1 MSLARSTLVVGF
13 ATALSRV
20 LGFARDMLIARAL
33 GAGAVADAFFIAF
46 RLPNLA
52 RRTLSEGALNAGF
65 VPLYLRLKNDAGT
78 SAASRFAADALSGFA
93 MLLFVVVGAVEIAA
107 GAVVLLVAGGYAG
120 EPHTLSLA
128 TIYTRLAFPFVWGIS
143 LASLIGAILNAER
156 RFGAAA
162 FAPVAVNV
170 VLIATMLL
178 LAATPA
184 MPQETQARWFA
195 FAVAV
200 SGLVH
205 LAIVA
210 IALLRTPLRL
220 ALAWPRL
227 TPELRRLLV
236 MSAPAMLASGAAQ
249 FIILA
254 ATAVASYTPS
264 AVSWLYYAERV
275 FQLPL
280 GFVGSAVGLVL
291 LSDLADRLAAGDH
304 EGLIAAHNRALEAAL
319 LMAMPAAV
327 ALLLLAEPIAQ
338 VLFER
343 GAFGPH
349 DTAGTAGALLGLA
362 AGLPLAVAGKVLLQP
377 LFARQE
383 FRAALLAGV
392 LGLAVTVVAGS
403 LLAGGLGALGIGL
416 GAALG
421 FTAHAGAVLLALR
434 ARGLWRPDARL
445 FARLIRGAA
454 ASLLMAAALYAARQ
468 ALPHLG
474 GGALRVP
481 LLAALCLGGFA
492 IYAAAALALRAVTP
506 GDLRGLGLRA

>member
-1 MSLARSTLVVGF
+1 
-13 ATALSRV
+13 
-20 LGFARDMLIARAL
+20 
-33 GAGAVADAFFIAF
+33 
-46 RLPNLA
+46 
-52 RRTLSEGALNAGF
+52 
-65 VPLYLRLKNDAGT
+65 
-78 SAASRFAADALSGFA
+78 
-93 MLLFVVVGAVEIAA
+93 
-107 GAVVLLVAGGYAG
+107 
-120 EPHTLSLA
+120 
-128 TIYTRLAFPFVWGIS
+128 
-143 LASLIGAILNAER
+143 
-156 RFGAAA
+156 
-162 FAPVAVNV
+162 
-170 VLIATMLL
+170 
-178 LAATPA
+178 
-184 MPQETQARWFA
+184 
-195 FAVAV
+195 
-200 SGLVH
+200 
-205 LAIVA
+205 
-210 IALLRTPLRL
+210 
-220 ALAWPRL
+220 
-227 TPELRRLLV
+227 
-236 MSAPAMLASGAAQ
+236 MLASGAAQ

-304 EGLIAAHNRALEAAL
+304 DGLIAAHNRALEAAM

-349 DTAGTAGALLGLA
+349 DTAGTAGALVGLA

-383 FRAALLAGV
+383 FRAALIAGV
-392 LGLAVTVVAGS
+392 LGLAVTVAAGS

-421 FTAHAGAVLLALR
+421 LTAHAGAVLLALR

-454 ASLLMAAALYAARQ
+454 ASLLMAAALFAAKQ
-468 ALPHLG
+468 TLPHVG
-474 GGALRVP
+474 GGPLRVP
-481 LLAALCLGGFA
+481 LLAGLCLGGFA
-492 IYAAAALALRAVTP
+492 IYTAAAFALRAVTP
-506 GDLRGLGLRA
+506 GDLGTLRLRA

>member
-1 MSLARSTLVVGF
+1 MR
-13 ATALSRV
+13 
-20 LGFARDMLIARAL
+20 
-33 GAGAVADAFFIAF
+33 
-46 RLPNLA
+46 
-52 RRTLSEGALNAGF
+52 
-65 VPLYLRLKNDAGT
+65 
-78 SAASRFAADALSGFA
+78 ASRTRSR
-93 MLLFVVVGAVEIAA
+93 
-107 GAVVLLVAGGYAG
+107 
-120 EPHTLSLA
+120 LA

-184 MPQETQARWFA
+184 MPQETQARWLA
-195 FAVAV
+195 FAVSV

-304 EGLIAAHNRALEAAL
+304 DGLIDGPQPR
-319 LMAMPAAV
+319 P
-327 ALLLLAEPIAQ
+327 
-338 VLFER
+338 R
-343 GAFGPH
+343 G
-349 DTAGTAGALLGLA
+349 
-362 AGLPLAVAGKVLLQP
+362 
-377 LFARQE
+377 
-383 FRAALLAGV
+383 
-392 LGLAVTVVAGS
+392 
-403 LLAGGLGALGIGL
+403 
-416 GAALG
+416 GAADG
-421 FTAHAGAVLLALR
+421 DAGRRRASASRRADRAGAVR
-434 ARGLWRPDARL
+434 ARRLRTGTTPPAPPERSSGLPPACRWRSPAR
-445 FARLIRGAA
+445 FCCSRC
-454 ASLLMAAALYAARQ
+454 
-468 ALPHLG
+468 LP
-474 GGALRVP
+474 AKSSAPRSSQ
-481 LLAALCLGGFA
+481 GFSGS
-492 IYAAAALALRAVTP
+492 P
-506 GDLRGLGLRA
+506 